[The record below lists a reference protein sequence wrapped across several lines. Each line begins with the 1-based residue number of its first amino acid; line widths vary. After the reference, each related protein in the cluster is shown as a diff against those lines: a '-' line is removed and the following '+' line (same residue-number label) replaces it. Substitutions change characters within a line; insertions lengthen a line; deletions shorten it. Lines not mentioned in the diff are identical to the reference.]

1 MKQTRSI
8 GRSVKVTFDIEKL
21 LDIRAEMKKRYAARV
36 GVLGQ
41 KNGRSSG
48 EQGNADIG
56 MVHEFGSLSRHIP
69 RRSFL
74 EMPLALKMPE
84 YAATFGASLM
94 KAIDEG
100 NLRPAFVKLG
110 IKGEQVVQMAFASG
124 GFGVWPALKLSTLY
138 RKHPKGFSR
147 FTKEHNDQILIDT
160 GQLRRSITSDVVTK

>member
-8 GRSVKVTFDIEKL
+8 GRNVKVTFDIEKL
-21 LDIRAEMKKRYAARV
+21 LAIRAEMKKRYRARV

-41 KNGRSSG
+41 KNSRDSG
-48 EQGNADIG
+48 EKGNADIG
-56 MVHEFGSLSRHIP
+56 LAHEMGVLSRNLP

-74 EMPLALKMPE
+74 EMPLTLKMPE

-94 KAIDEG
+94 KAIDSG
-100 NLRPAFVKLG
+100 NLKPAFISLG
-110 IKGEQVVQMAFASG
+110 IQGEQGVQAACASG